1 MKNTIIEE
9 KFDILLENEIP
20 EETISEILRGAFFFE
35 TANGLPMTDY
45 WKSNDFSNRDEFYVV
60 LNAYFSLVT
69 TIPKL
74 PENNE
79 WRLKFDVATLFQLK
93 SNAQSAK
100 SIDLLTQSKCYADA
114 LSICRILISRLNL
127 LILCSLNPNL
137 FNIWMKNPKDKIFLD
152 GNIRN
157 ELKNNQVLLPTHLY
171 EFYSEIIHGQIQG
184 LAEIGYFEKGVFADV
199 PSAENQIWVTAK
211 FAIATSYYT
220 TLCMAIKDCEGKT
233 IPEQFIKHQK
243 LFDWLKD
250 NYLVHN
256 RIDQF
261 WTFMLEDR
269 HVEKVKKDEYIVG
282 RKYDFDGIKKQINKF
297 HRIGQKKKLSK
308 KYDLVEHLGKKAS
321 G

>member
-1 MKNTIIEE
+1 M
-9 KFDILLENEIP
+9 
-20 EETISEILRGAFFFE
+20 A
-35 TANGLPMTDY
+35 DY
-45 WKSNDFSNRDEFYVV
+45 WTSKEFSNRDEFYVV

-69 TIPKL
+69 SVPKI

-79 WRLKFDVATLFQLK
+79 WRLKFDVASLFQLK

-100 SIDLLTQSKCYADA
+100 SIDLLTQSKCYADS

-127 LILCSLNPNL
+127 LLLCSLNPNL
-137 FNIWMKNPKDKIFLD
+137 FNIWLKNPKDKIFLD

-157 ELKNNQVLLPTHLY
+157 ELKNNQLLLPTHLY

-184 LAEIGYFEKGVFADV
+184 LAEIGYFEEGVFADV

-211 FAIATSYYT
+211 FAIAASYYAI
-220 TLCMAIKDCEGKT
+220 LSMAIKDCEGKK
-233 IPEQFIKHQK
+233 IPEKFLKHQI
-243 LFDWLKD
+243 LFEWFKE

-261 WTFMLEDR
+261 WTFLLEDR

-282 RKYDFDGIKKQINKF
+282 RNYDFDGIKEQIDKF
-297 HRIGQKKKLSK
+297 HRKGQKKKLSK
-308 KYDLVEHLGKKAS
+308 KYDLVESLNGKAS